1 MARQPVENPPTDNC
15 AQRVADG
22 AYQKYQSQLS
32 QPRSGLAGQGRQG
45 WSQDGRIKS
54 QADKK
59 EIIAER
65 AADGIVF
72 GESA

>member
-1 MARQPVENPPTDNC
+1 MAPTRNTNPICPSRE
-15 AQRVADG
+15 A
-22 AYQKYQSQLS
+22 
-32 QPRSGLAGQGRQG
+32 GLAGQGGQG
-45 WSQDGRIKS
+45 RPEDGGVKS

-65 AADGIVF
+65 AADGVVS